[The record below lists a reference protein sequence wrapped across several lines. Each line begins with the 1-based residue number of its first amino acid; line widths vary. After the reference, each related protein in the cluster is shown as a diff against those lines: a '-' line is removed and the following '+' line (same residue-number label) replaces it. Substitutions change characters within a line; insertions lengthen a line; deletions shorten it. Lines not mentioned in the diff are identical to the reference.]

1 MNRVFI
7 PVKFTMRWE
16 CTRYTS
22 DPHTIVTKQ
31 QIVYMRPSILHN
43 VCKSSQAQHI
53 PVLEKG

>member
-7 PVKFTMRWE
+7 PVKFTMRQE

-22 DPHTIVTKQ
+22 DAHVIVTKQ
-31 QIVYMRPSILHN
+31 QIVYMRPFILHN
-43 VCKSSQAQHI
+43 VHKSSQAQHV

>member
-7 PVKFTMRWE
+7 PVKFTMRQE

-22 DPHTIVTKQ
+22 DAHVIVTKQ
-31 QIVYMRPSILHN
+31 QIVYMRPFMHN
-43 VCKSSQAQHI
+43 VHKSSQAQHV